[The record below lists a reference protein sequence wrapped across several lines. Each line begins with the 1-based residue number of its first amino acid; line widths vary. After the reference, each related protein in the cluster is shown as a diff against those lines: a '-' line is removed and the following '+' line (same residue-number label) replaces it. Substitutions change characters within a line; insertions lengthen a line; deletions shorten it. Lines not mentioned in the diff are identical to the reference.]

1 MFVRRIAAVAVAAA
15 LVGSV
20 AGVAGYKLLDDGSSG
35 GTAAT
40 VTSNASN
47 SSSDTSRSEAA
58 LSSEGLSAADIY
70 QNVSP
75 SVVEITSTL
84 QSGGPFGQ
92 QAQGTGT
99 GVVLDSDGRILT
111 NNHVIDGA
119 QNIQVRF
126 SDGSTSSAKVLG
138 TDPANDL
145 AVIQVTDSGLQLH
158 PAQLGDSDALRVGD
172 PVLAIGNPFNLEST
186 LTQGIVSATG
196 RTYSTGAN
204 TRPIRNMIQTDA
216 AVNPGNSGGPLLNSQ
231 GQVIGINTLL
241 ENPTGDNVNVG
252 VAFAVAI
259 NTAKQSL
266 TQMESGQTVSHPWLG
281 IAGVDITPAVAKEAS
296 IDTQKGVYVTLV
308 SAGGPASKAGLKGA
322 FTSQNQATSSS
333 TVRSGGDVILAVDGK
348 EVSTLEQ
355 LAGYL
360 DENKKPG
367 DSVELTVVRS
377 GKEMSVQ
384 VELAEWPS

>member
-1 MFVRRIAAVAVAAA
+1 MFVRSIAAVAVTAA
-15 LVGSV
+15 VIGSV

-35 GTAAT
+35 GTATT

-47 SSSDTSRSEAA
+47 SSSDTSQSEAA

-126 SDGSTSSAKVLG
+126 SNGSTSSAKVLG

-252 VAFAVAI
+252 IAFAVAI

-266 TQMESGQTVSHPWLG
+266 SQMESGQTISHPWLG

-296 IDTQKGVYVTLV
+296 IDAQKGVYVTLV

-333 TVRSGGDVILAVDGK
+333 TVRPGGDVILAVDGK
-348 EVSTLEQ
+348 DVSTLEQ

-367 DSVELTVVRS
+367 DSVDLTVVRN
-377 GKEMSVQ
+377 GNQMSVQ
-384 VELAEWPS
+384 VQLAEWPS

>member
-1 MFVRRIAAVAVAAA
+1 MFVRSLAAVAVTAA
-15 LVGSV
+15 VIGSV
-20 AGVAGYKLLDDGSSG
+20 VGVAGYKLLDDGSSG

-58 LSSEGLSAADIY
+58 LSSEALSAADIY

-172 PVLAIGNPFNLEST
+172 PVLAIGNPFNLDST

-216 AVNPGNSGGPLLNSQ
+216 AVNPGNSGGPLLNSR

-252 VAFAVAI
+252 IAFAVAI

-266 TQMESGQTVSHPWLG
+266 SQMESGQTISHPWLG

-296 IDTQKGVYVTLV
+296 IDAQKGVYVTLV

-333 TVRSGGDVILAVDGK
+333 TVRPGGDVILAVDGK
-348 EVSTLEQ
+348 DVTTLEQ

-367 DSVELTVVRS
+367 DSVDLTVVRN
-377 GKEMSVQ
+377 GNQMSVQ
-384 VELAEWPS
+384 VQLAEWPS

>member
-1 MFVRRIAAVAVAAA
+1 MFVRSLAAVAVTAAV
-15 LVGSV
+15 VGSV
-20 AGVAGYKLLDDGSSG
+20 AGVAGAKLLDGGSSNS
-35 GTAAT
+35 TTKSAVSST
-40 VTSNASN
+40 MN

-126 SDGSTSSAKVLG
+126 YDGSTSSAKVLG

-145 AVIQVTDSGLQLH
+145 AVIQATDSGLQLH

-252 VAFAVAI
+252 IAFAVAI
-259 NTAKQSL
+259 NTAKQSVS
-266 TQMESGQTVSHPWLG
+266 QMESGQTVSHPWLG

-296 IDTQKGVYVTLV
+296 IDAQKGVYVTLV

-333 TVRSGGDVILAVDGK
+333 TVRPGGDAILAVDGK
-348 EVSTLEQ
+348 DVSTLEQ

-367 DSVELTVVRS
+367 DNVELTVARN
-377 GKEMSVQ
+377 GNQMSVQ
-384 VELAEWPS
+384 VQLAEWPS

>member
-1 MFVRRIAAVAVAAA
+1 MFVRNLATVAVTAA
-15 LVGSV
+15 LIGSV
-20 AGVAGYKLLDDGSSG
+20 AGVAGAKLLDGGSSNS
-35 GTAAT
+35 TT
-40 VTSNASN
+40 TSAVSSTTN

-145 AVIQVTDSGLQLH
+145 AVIQATDSGLQLH

-252 VAFAVAI
+252 IAFAVAI
-259 NTAKQSL
+259 NTAKQSVS
-266 TQMESGQTVSHPWLG
+266 QMESGQTVSHPWLG

-296 IDTQKGVYVTLV
+296 IDAQKGVYVTLV

-333 TVRSGGDVILAVDGK
+333 TVRPGGDAILAVDGK
-348 EVSTLEQ
+348 DVSTLEQ

-367 DSVELTVVRS
+367 DNVELTVVRN
-377 GKEMSVQ
+377 GNQMSVQ
-384 VELAEWPS
+384 VQLAEWPS